1 MSQRK
6 TESIYV
12 LFSKKNKST
21 QEEAA
26 VVEAEPCSNT
36 PYQWVL
42 GVCGCRGGQRG
53 QRVCLSD
60 ISMALPVYTCCQHS
74 PKLTCC
80 RADGGGAQQ
89 PH

>member
-1 MSQRK
+1 MTAVQKDTHKWVRTGSSDPASMSQRK

-36 PYQWVL
+36 PMGFGRLWMQ
-42 GVCGCRGGQRG
+42 
-53 QRVCLSD
+53 
-60 ISMALPVYTCCQHS
+60 
-74 PKLTCC
+74 
-80 RADGGGAQQ
+80 GGAEGAASLFV
-89 PH
+89 